1 MKRSTILF
9 ATALVTLLSL
19 SYMFSF
25 TYTNTAKAEST
36 IINLANGYAFAGYA
50 TIPSGSSSTNV
61 AYGPI
66 GELWFGCSNRV
77 TQVNNGVANLAL
89 GSYAN
94 SGIAQTSI
102 TTSKGAASATIQTV
116 TSVQNVNV
124 LSGLITAKQIQGEV
138 ASTITATD
146 ATSTVVDASVV
157 GLTVAGKA
165 INTTPGPNTTVQ
177 IANLGYVV
185 LNESG
190 LTNGANYTY
199 IGLSM
204 IDLHVTVANSQG
216 LPIGAQIIIGE
227 VNSNQQRLAQPT
239 VVEAHSYGFNVTG
252 QSSSGSASSSPT
264 APANLNCTGGYAQNG
279 TASTSSQQAGSVG
292 TENDAVSG
300 QITPSGTTA
309 SSVANIS
316 NPNLL
321 GGLIRGSQVTAKSY
335 AAWNNTGSG
344 SVSTDLTNMTIDGV
358 PASKSPGANTR
369 VSLLGLGYVIL
380 NEQTSSVNSTGA
392 TETVNAV
399 DIYITQTNAFGIPI
413 GTQIILGHATASAFS
428 FS

>member
-9 ATALVTLLSL
+9 GTVLVTLLTL

-25 TYTNTAKAEST
+25 AYTDAAKADST
-36 IINLANGYAFAGYA
+36 IINSAHGYAFAGYA
-50 TIPSGSSSTNV
+50 TIPSGSSSTSV

-66 GELWFGCSNRV
+66 AELWFGCSNKA
-77 TQVNNGVANLAL
+77 TQLNSGVANLSL

-94 SGIAQTSI
+94 TGNAQTSI
-102 TTSKGAASATIQTV
+102 TISQGSTSDTAQTLA
-116 TSVQNVNV
+116 SVQNVNV
-124 LSGLITAKQIQGEV
+124 LSGLITAQQLQTEV

-146 ATSTVVDASVV
+146 ATSTVEDASFS

-165 INTTPGPNTTVQ
+165 INTTLGPNTTVQ
-177 IANLGYVV
+177 IANLGYAV
-185 LNESG
+185 LNETG
-190 LTNGANYTY
+190 ITNGADYTY
-199 IGLSM
+199 AGINM

-216 LPIGAQIIIGE
+216 LPIGARIILGD
-227 VNSNQQRLAQPT
+227 VNSSQQRLAQPT
-239 VVEAHSYGFNVTG
+239 VVDAHSYGFDVTT
-252 QSSSGSASSSPT
+252 QSGSNSVSTTPA

-279 TASTSSQQAGSVG
+279 AASTSSQQVGSVG
-292 TENDAVSG
+292 AINDTVSG
-300 QITPSGTTA
+300 QINSSGTTVTSA
-309 SSVANIS
+309 SNIA

-321 GGLIRGSQVTAKSY
+321 GGLVKGSQATAT
-335 AAWNNTGSG
+335 ANANWNNTGSG
-344 SVSTDLTNMTIDGV
+344 SASTDLTNMTIDGI

-380 NEQTSSVNSTGA
+380 NEQTSSVNSSGA

-399 DIYITQTNAFGIPI
+399 DIYITQTNVFGIPI